1 MLALLVLSIGACSLP
16 PRAPDPC
23 AVTGGAPRADV
34 VRAQTACAQ
43 ARQRFKMVVGE
54 PPGGSITLSSQSA
67 LSTYV
72 EESRWSLTWPTSAL
86 LERSAPRGNA
96 DAGTRRFL
104 EEQWNDV
111 LPHEIGHIM
120 LGAWLFSPG
129 RVPIGEYGTYL
140 PDWVDEAVAISMEP
154 DTTRRER
161 LAQARAFI
169 RPPSLEEVLSAHH
182 PYQRARDEA
191 FSTHVLSSP
200 PCEGP
205 CPGRARPNDT
215 RIITSRIFRD
225 GRVTIDTT
233 YVAGARTLEVDPLA
247 RFYILSYALWAYVE
261 SRGGRDATAALLDRL
276 RRNPR
281 DQAALAGLRG
291 LPATLGAVEADW
303 RVWLKATPPARAT
316 GAQLGQTERNL
327 RP

>member
-1 MLALLVLSIGACSLP
+1 MLALLMLSIGACSLP

-23 AVTGGAPRADV
+23 AVLGEAPRADV
-34 VRAQTACAQ
+34 ARARTACAQ
-43 ARQRFKMVVGE
+43 ARQRFRNVIGE

-67 LSTYV
+67 LSTYI
-72 EESRWSLTWPTSAL
+72 EERRWSLTWPTSAL
-86 LERSAPRGNA
+86 LERTAMRGTA

-129 RVPIGEYGTYL
+129 RLPIGEYGTYL
-140 PDWVDEAVAISMEP
+140 PDWIDEAVAISMEP
-154 DTTRRER
+154 DTTRRGR
-161 LAQARAFI
+161 LAQARAFTT
-169 RPPSLEEVLSAHH
+169 PPTLVEVLSAHH
-182 PYQRARDEA
+182 PYARARDEA

-200 PCEGP
+200 PCQGP
-205 CPGRARPNDT
+205 CPGRARPDDT

-225 GRVTIDTT
+225 GRVTVDTT
-233 YVAGARTLEVDPLA
+233 YVAGARGLEMDPLA

-261 SRGGRDATAALLDRL
+261 SRGGRDATATLLDRL

-281 DQAALAGLRG
+281 DQSALAGLRG
-291 LPATLGAVEADW
+291 LPATLSAVEADW
-303 RVWLKATPPARAT
+303 RVWMQMTPAMRAP
-316 GAQLGQTERNL
+316 GAPDR